1 VHGKYLY
8 DNVCK
13 ICKNMS
19 NELIRNKI
27 NKIMGNIM
35 KDFIINRLKKF
46 TIEDLMR
53 CILGLQEIEIRV
65 YFDLLENGEGSV
77 LEIAERVN
85 RDRTTVQKALRS
97 LMNCGLVSRKK
108 VTEKVGYKYIYNA
121 VELDKVSDI
130 IEELLDD
137 WYQNVKKW
145 LGYFRESRNK
155 KNY

>member
-1 VHGKYLY
+1 
-8 DNVCK
+8 
-13 ICKNMS
+13 MS

-145 LGYFRESRNK
+145 LNYFRESRNE

>member
-1 VHGKYLY
+1 
-8 DNVCK
+8 
-13 ICKNMS
+13 
-19 NELIRNKI
+19 
-27 NKIMGNIM
+27 M

-53 CILGLQEIEIRV
+53 CILGLQEIEIKV

-97 LMNCGLVSRKK
+97 LMNCGLVNRKK

-145 LGYFRESRNK
+145 LNYFRESRYNE

>member
-1 VHGKYLY
+1 
-8 DNVCK
+8 
-13 ICKNMS
+13 
-19 NELIRNKI
+19 
-27 NKIMGNIM
+27 M

>member
-1 VHGKYLY
+1 
-8 DNVCK
+8 
-13 ICKNMS
+13 
-19 NELIRNKI
+19 
-27 NKIMGNIM
+27 M
-35 KDFIINRLKKF
+35 KEFIINRLKKF

-97 LMNCGLVSRKK
+97 LTNCGLVDRRK

-121 VELDKVSDI
+121 VDLDRVSDI

-137 WYQNVKKW
+137 
-145 LGYFRESRNK
+145 
-155 KNY
+155 

>member
-1 VHGKYLY
+1 
-8 DNVCK
+8 
-13 ICKNMS
+13 
-19 NELIRNKI
+19 
-27 NKIMGNIM
+27 M
-35 KDFIINRLKKF
+35 KEFIINRMKKF

-53 CILGLQEIEIRV
+53 CILGLQEIEIRI

-121 VELDKVSDI
+121 VDLDNVSDI
-130 IEELLDD
+130 IEELLDE
-137 WYQNVKKW
+137 WYHNVKKW
-145 LGYFRESRNK
+145 LGYFRESRSS

>member
-1 VHGKYLY
+1 
-8 DNVCK
+8 
-13 ICKNMS
+13 
-19 NELIRNKI
+19 
-27 NKIMGNIM
+27 M

-145 LGYFRESRNK
+145 LNYFRESRNE

>member
-1 VHGKYLY
+1 
-8 DNVCK
+8 
-13 ICKNMS
+13 
-19 NELIRNKI
+19 
-27 NKIMGNIM
+27 M
-35 KDFIINRLKKF
+35 KEFIINRLKKF

-53 CILGLQEIEIRV
+53 CILGLQEIEIRI
-65 YFDLLENGEGSV
+65 YFNLLENGEGSV

-130 IEELLDD
+130 IEGLLDE
-137 WYQNVKKW
+137 WYHNVKKW
-145 LGYFRESRNK
+145 LSYFRECRDE

>member
-1 VHGKYLY
+1 
-8 DNVCK
+8 
-13 ICKNMS
+13 
-19 NELIRNKI
+19 
-27 NKIMGNIM
+27 M

-121 VELDKVSDI
+121 VELDKVSNI

-145 LGYFRESRNK
+145 LSYFRESRNK

>member
-1 VHGKYLY
+1 
-8 DNVCK
+8 
-13 ICKNMS
+13 
-19 NELIRNKI
+19 
-27 NKIMGNIM
+27 M

-121 VELDKVSDI
+121 VDLDKVSDI

-145 LGYFRESRNK
+145 LNYFRESRNE

>member
-1 VHGKYLY
+1 
-8 DNVCK
+8 
-13 ICKNMS
+13 
-19 NELIRNKI
+19 
-27 NKIMGNIM
+27 M

-53 CILGLQEIEIRV
+53 CILGLQEIEIKV

-145 LGYFRESRNK
+145 LSYFRECRDE

>member
-1 VHGKYLY
+1 
-8 DNVCK
+8 
-13 ICKNMS
+13 
-19 NELIRNKI
+19 
-27 NKIMGNIM
+27 M

-53 CILGLQEIEIRV
+53 CILGLQEIEIKV

-97 LMNCGLVSRKK
+97 LMNCGLVNRRK

-145 LGYFRESRNK
+145 LNYFRECRYDE

>member
-1 VHGKYLY
+1 
-8 DNVCK
+8 
-13 ICKNMS
+13 
-19 NELIRNKI
+19 
-27 NKIMGNIM
+27 M
-35 KDFIINRLKKF
+35 KEFIINRLKKF

-97 LMNCGLVSRKK
+97 LMNCGLVDRRK

-121 VELDKVSDI
+121 VDLDRVSDI

-145 LGYFRESRNK
+145 LTYFRENRK
-155 KNY
+155 